1 MPLILLLPYFPLA
14 TVLMSITCILA
25 SDVTCTEFACT
36 DIVQDVADCDVCWCY
51 ENGGCA
57 CCCCMVCH
65 DADPLY
71 DDASDAFRA
80 YAKKS

>member
-1 MPLILLLPYFPLA
+1 MNF
-14 TVLMSITCILA
+14 
-25 SDVTCTEFACT
+25 ECT

-65 DADPLY
+65 DAEDPLY
-71 DDASDAFRA
+71 DDDVLRRA

>member
-1 MPLILLLPYFPLA
+1 VLLPFFPLA
-14 TVLMSITCILA
+14 TVLMSSVCIFA
-25 SDVTCTEFACT
+25 SDVTCTEFTCT

-65 DADPLY
+65 DADYDPDTLH
-71 DDASDAFRA
+71 DDATTTVTINHQL
-80 YAKKS
+80 